1 MSRGRSGLTGEWLEM
16 LKSYSMKELAKRVLD
31 LLELR
36 DGDEFEIHKLRD
48 GSIRLV
54 RKVSGANA
62 S

>member
-1 MSRGRSGLTGEWLEM
+1 M
-16 LKSYSMKELAKRVLD
+16 LKSYSVKELAKRVLD

-48 GSIRLV
+48 GSVRLV
-54 RKVSGANA
+54 RKVSGANV